1 VLRES
6 GLKSKPAAALFTHG
20 SISAEPWSASVDGS
34 FINMVRGT
42 IDSTKRRGSAMEF
55 AHENAGDVAIAKLAG
70 RLDSSS
76 APSAEEQ
83 LTRLIADSAP
93 RLVIDLS
100 KLEYISSA
108 GLRVLLLVAR
118 KIQQSQGKLAFFG
131 LTPGVRDVFSVSG
144 FDTIF
149 TVRNDAAAATAA
161 VR

>member
-1 VLRES
+1 
-6 GLKSKPAAALFTHG
+6 
-20 SISAEPWSASVDGS
+20 
-34 FINMVRGT
+34 
-42 IDSTKRRGSAMEF
+42 MEF
-55 AHENAGDVAIAKLAG
+55 AHENAGDVVVAKLAG

-76 APSAEEQ
+76 AATAEEQ
-83 LTRLIADSAP
+83 LTRLIPNSTP

-118 KIQQSQGKLAFFG
+118 KVQQAQGKLALFG
-131 LTPGVRDVFSVSG
+131 LAPGVRDVFSISG

-149 TVRNDAAAATAA
+149 TVRDDSAAAIAA

>member
-1 VLRES
+1 MVD
-6 GLKSKPAAALFTHG
+6 
-20 SISAEPWSASVDGS
+20 SI
-34 FINMVRGT
+34 
-42 IDSTKRRGSAMEF
+42 KRRGSAMEF

-118 KIQQSQGKLAFFG
+118 KIQQAQGKLAFFG
-131 LTPGVRDVFSVSG
+131 LTPGVRDVFSISG

-149 TVRNDAAAATAA
+149 TVRDDAAAATAA

>member
-1 VLRES
+1 
-6 GLKSKPAAALFTHG
+6 
-20 SISAEPWSASVDGS
+20 
-34 FINMVRGT
+34 
-42 IDSTKRRGSAMEF
+42 MEF
-55 AHENAGDVAIAKLAG
+55 AHENAGDVVVAKLAG

-76 APSAEEQ
+76 ASTAEEQ
-83 LTRLIADSAP
+83 LTRLIPNSAP

-118 KIQQSQGKLAFFG
+118 KVQQAQGKLALFG
-131 LTPGVRDVFSVSG
+131 LAPGVRDVFSISG

-149 TVRNDAAAATAA
+149 TVLDDSAAAIAA